1 MPNSVGAG
9 ASAQPG
15 VVVKQLTYLV
25 LGLWGV
31 VLLKCWADG
40 RLNLLLH
47 SNFHSLVLATGV
59 IFLLLASAGLR
70 WPPSGPSRRNYL
82 PMAVLSLSGIA
93 LMLWPPK
100 PSLSTLAAN
109 RSSAQLGD
117 SELSFL
123 SPPEQ
128 RSLSDWV
135 RLLNSQPDPQL
146 YAGNPVQVSGFVLAV
161 PGAPPEIARLL
172 VRCCLADATPVGLAV
187 RWPPKQQWPTPD
199 QWLQINGVMAVE
211 SHQGALRAVLVAL
224 KIKPI
229 KAPARPLE
237 P

>member
-1 MPNSVGAG
+1 
-9 ASAQPG
+9 
-15 VVVKQLTYLV
+15 
-25 LGLWGV
+25 
-31 VLLKCWADG
+31 
-40 RLNLLLH
+40 
-47 SNFHSLVLATGV
+47 LVLATGV

-70 WPPSGPSRRNYL
+70 WSQSILSRRNYL

-187 RWPPKQQWPTPD
+187 RWPPKQKWPTPD

-211 SHQGALRAVLVAL
+211 SHQGVLRAVLVAR